1 MHSTLSATR
10 GFKPTLLAVLIGS
23 VTFPTLA
30 ATSTDTDNSKKN
42 ESTMTVVAAPEDNFK
57 AGGDELVPAYLD
69 GQVINGGRMGMLGQQ
84 NAMDVP
90 FNVIGFSSKLIEDQQ
105 AKTIADVVR
114 NDAAVQNVQ
123 GYGNYGESYRIRGF
137 QLDGDD
143 MTLGGLAGIM
153 PRQVISTAMVD
164 RVEVFKGANALMNG
178 AATSAVGGMINLEP
192 KHAGDL
198 PLARVGIDYTSSSQ
212 IGTSVDAGRR
222 FGDDDQFGVRVNLLQ
237 REGETAVDDEKR
249 RTTVASI
256 GLDYRQDN
264 LRTSLDM
271 GYQKQTFHGGRIGVK
286 VSDADFIPN
295 APSATHNTSQK
306 WVYSD
311 LESQFAMLRGEYDVA
326 QDWTLYGGVGL
337 QHSHES
343 GAYGSPSVTSTDGS
357 ATMSRMDVTN
367 IKDSY
372 SGMFGLRGAFDT
384 AFVSHKVNVGYSA
397 TTSRSKAAYDM
408 ALTGVPTNIYDTP
421 DITSPT
427 LNFAGGDMDEPG
439 VRGRTRTQGILLTD
453 TLGVLDDKVEL
464 TLGTRY
470 QKVVTREYDYNTG
483 AEVSDSSFEDS
494 RWTPAVG
501 LMVKPWE
508 HISLYANHIESLQPG
523 SSAPVG
529 TANYGES
536 TGVLHS
542 KQNEVGVK
550 VDYQRVG
557 GSLALF
563 EIKQPSAVT
572 NASNIYALD
581 GEQRNRGIEL
591 NLFGEPVLGLRL
603 NGSAT
608 WIDAQLTKT
617 ANGANDGNTAVGV
630 PSYNMVLGAEYD
642 IQPVDGLTATA
653 LVNHNGAQYAN
664 AANTKKLDGYTTLDL
679 GVRYTTKVQ
688 DNDMVWRVG
697 VDNVTNKS
705 YWSNV
710 DSSGTYIYQ
719 GAPRTLKVSMSYDF

>member
-1 MHSTLSATR
+1 MHSTLFATR

-23 VTFPTLA
+23 VTFPALA
-30 ATSTDTDNSKKN
+30 ATDTDTSKKT
-42 ESTMTVVAAPEDNFK
+42 ESTMTVVAAPEDSFK

-69 GQVINGGRMGMLGQQ
+69 GQVANGGRMGMLGQQ

-90 FNVIGFSSKLIEDQQ
+90 FNVIGFTSKLIEDQQ

-123 GYGNYGESYRIRGF
+123 GYGNFGESYRIRGF

-178 AATSAVGGMINLEP
+178 AATTAVGGMINLEP

-198 PLARVGIDYTSSSQ
+198 PMARVGIDYTSSSQ

-271 GYQKQTFHGGRIGVK
+271 GYQKQTFHGGRIGVN
-286 VSDADFIPN
+286 VSGADFIP
-295 APSATHNTSQK
+295 ASPSATHNTSQK

-343 GAYGSPSVTSTDGS
+343 GAYGSPTVTSTDGS
-357 ATMSRMDVTN
+357 ATMGRMDVTN

-397 TTSRSKAAYDM
+397 TTSRSKAAYNM
-408 ALTGVPTNIYDTP
+408 ALTGVPSNIYDTP
-421 DITSPT
+421 DISSPT
-427 LNFAGGDMDEPG
+427 LNFSGGDMDEPG

-483 AEVSDSSFEDS
+483 AEIGDSSFEDS

-501 LMVKPWE
+501 VMVKPWE

-523 SSAPVG
+523 SSAPIG

-550 VDYQRVG
+550 VDYQRLG

-572 NASNIYALD
+572 NASNVYALD

-642 IQPVDGLTATA
+642 IQPVEGLTATA

-664 AANTKKLDGYTTLDL
+664 AANTKKLDSYTTLDL

-719 GAPRTLKVSMSYDF
+719 GEPRTLKVSMSYDF